1 MLQNKLSAAIVPANR
16 PSTRLHKIQLLP
28 LAITAARLPIYIY
41 LYIYLYCAW
50 VGGIVL
56 IEIAFRQLERQL
68 RTHFMQ
74 LLELP
79 KGQPARQPASLR

>member
-41 LYIYLYCAW
+41 LYRVYVRIRIYICMFYIFIQSLGWGNCA
-50 VGGIVL
+50 
-56 IEIAFRQLERQL
+56 
-68 RTHFMQ
+68 H
-74 LLELP
+74 
-79 KGQPARQPASLR
+79 